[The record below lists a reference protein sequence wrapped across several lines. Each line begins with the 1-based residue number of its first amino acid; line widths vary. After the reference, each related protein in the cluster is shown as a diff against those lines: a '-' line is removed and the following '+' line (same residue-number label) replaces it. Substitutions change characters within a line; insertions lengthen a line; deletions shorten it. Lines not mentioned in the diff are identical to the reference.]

1 VLFSGSLLA
10 AGSAAWLL
18 NCLFQ
23 RQWYLVILV
32 PAVAALLVGLAIAGL
47 VAVARC
53 RQPVTA
59 ALVGAL
65 AGFILYLGQ
74 YHFAML
80 EQLPPGNV
88 HRLDL
93 LPRYVQFRL
102 QTDVEQKLGP
112 QAPNAP
118 PPKPSFNSNSVR
130 FGIELILCVVFAAT
144 VPWRRAGRPWFAE
157 PSQWAAR
164 EERRFPVG
172 TQSLFELAFETQT
185 LDEFVRGV
193 QGDVA
198 GQKKAATA
206 RTYATCELFYLRHP
220 GISPR
225 DYPVYLTFIN
235 NAANPIE
242 MLRRRGPLRLVELED
257 AEVESLRPLFPNLN
271 RILSGFPTKQGANGP
286 SPASE
291 GPVDTPRRSVP
302 RQGAVIR
309 EVPGGGTF
317 SSGQFLLFVNLLG
330 LIPLVTFF
338 GGLALVA
345 VGVWGLWRGWSG
357 GSALG
362 CIVAGLASFTL
373 GAIHGTK
380 YTGLLEAWYARS
392 RLLRFLERRPD
403 TIVEFRGSGADPL
416 MVNFTRRENWVA
428 VKLDVR
434 DDVGILAVD
443 DKRGEIRIEGDKRRY
458 VIPLESIRECRP
470 ECFHHPLDKQLLNQ
484 YWYVRLLV
492 LVDGEERE
500 LFFSPTFTDWRPRTN
515 KNRRLAAEEL
525 CERIGESAGS
535 GM

>member
-1 VLFSGSLLA
+1 MLVSGSLLA

-18 NCLFQ
+18 NWLFQ

-32 PAVAALLVGLAIAGL
+32 PALAALLVGLAIAAL

-65 AGFILYLGQ
+65 AGLILYLGQ

-93 LPRYVQFRL
+93 LPRYILFRL
-102 QTDVEQKLGP
+102 QTDIEQKLGP

-118 PPKPSFNSNSVR
+118 PPQPSINSNSVR

-144 VPWRRAGRPWFAE
+144 VPWRRAGRPWFVEAGK
-157 PSQWAAR
+157 WAAR

-185 LDEFVRGV
+185 LDEFVHRV
-193 QGDVA
+193 QTDIA

-242 MLRRRGPLRLVELED
+242 MLRRRGPLRLVELGD
-257 AEVESLRPLFPNLN
+257 AEVASLRPLFPNLD
-271 RILSGFPTKQGANGP
+271 RILSGFPSKQGSNDP

-291 GPVDTPRRSVP
+291 GPADTLRRSVP
-302 RQGAVIR
+302 RQGAVVR
-309 EVPGGGTF
+309 DVPGGGTF

-357 GSALG
+357 ATSLG
-362 CIVAGLASFTL
+362 CIVTGIASF
-373 GAIHGTK
+373 AIGSIHATR
-380 YTGLLEAWYARS
+380 YSGLLEAWYARH
-392 RLLRFLERRPD
+392 RLLGILERRPD
-403 TIVEFRGSGADPL
+403 AIVEVRDHDAKPL
-416 MVNFTRRENWVA
+416 MVNFTRRETWVA

-434 DDVGILAVD
+434 DDVGILEID
-443 DKRGEIRIEGDKRRY
+443 EKRREIKVEGDKRRY
-458 VIPLESIRECRP
+458 VIPVTSIRECRP

-484 YWYVRLLV
+484 YWYVRLLM

-500 LFFSPTFTDWRPRTN
+500 LLFSPSLTDWRPRTN
-515 KNRRLAAEEL
+515 ENRRRAAEEL
-525 CERIGESAGS
+525 CERIAGVSA
-535 GM
+535 